1 MASKAEVA
9 RVRQA
14 LAGLSESARQSFLQV
29 WASLDLNDWAEI
41 RRVLEEFWPE
51 LIGHFGEMA
60 AVLASDQFLI
70 EAAELGISGDP
81 RMVRGV
87 DPDRANARMRWALG
101 TPSLLGSLLTLLDEL
116 VKQPYRST
124 LQGSAARAG
133 VAWARVPS
141 GSEPCAFCLML
152 ASRGAVYE
160 SRSSAQFT
168 TSGRKYHGDCYCVPI
183 LTRGDGDL
191 PYDAGL
197 LSTLY
202 ERARNAAGSG
212 STKDILAELRAQQGI
227 H

>member
-29 WASLDLNDWAEI
+29 WASLDLNDWSEL

-51 LIGHFGEMA
+51 LVGHFGEMA
-60 AVLASDQFLI
+60 AVLASDQFLL

-87 DPDRANARMRWALG
+87 DPGRANARMRWALG

-124 LQGSAARAG
+124 LQGSAERAG
-133 VAWARVPS
+133 VGWARVPS
-141 GSEPCAFCLML
+141 GSEPCAWCLML
-152 ASRGAVYE
+152 ASRGGVYE
-160 SRSSAQFT
+160 SRASASVRQD
-168 TSGRKYHGDCYCVPI
+168 GRKYHGDCYCVPV
-183 LTRGDGDL
+183 LTKSDGDL
-191 PYDAGL
+191 PYDAGR